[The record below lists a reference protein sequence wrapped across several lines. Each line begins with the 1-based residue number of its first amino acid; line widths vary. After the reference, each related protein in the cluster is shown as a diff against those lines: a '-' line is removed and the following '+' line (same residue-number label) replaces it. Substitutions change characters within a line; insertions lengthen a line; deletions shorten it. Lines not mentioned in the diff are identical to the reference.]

1 MKDIQNYFKS
11 KIVKDIFDTIDIG
24 VHILDSKGITV
35 LYNKR
40 CEEIEGITSNWIV
53 GTDMNTLVGQ
63 GVYSE
68 SIALEVIEKGEKVAK
83 TQKVNDRYI
92 FSTGEPFYHNNQLVY
107 VIISVMDMTNME
119 RLKFKYNELMS
130 INTKI
135 QIELNL
141 LKTIEKDDIFI
152 SKSKS
157 MEKVRSLALK
167 VAKVDSNIL
176 IEGESGV
183 GKGVLSKFIH
193 DNSPRKDGAF
203 VKIDCS
209 SLPES
214 LIESELFG
222 YEDGAFTG
230 ARKEGKTG
238 LIQLAHRGTLF
249 LDEIG
254 ELPLGVQAK
263 LLGVLQDKILQ
274 RIGGTKNISVDIRII
289 AATNRDLMEMVN
301 EGTFRLDLYY
311 RLKVVPI
318 VIPPLRERKVDV
330 VPLINLF
337 LQRINSQ
344 YNLNKTISSKAM
356 KLLMDYDWPGNVR
369 ELENEIE
376 RLVVTSDSQIIEPED
391 IDGLSIN
398 GQGVTMDDGILFK
411 ENIEN
416 YERFLLKEYMLATD
430 NIHDLSEKTG
440 LELSTIR
447 KKAKKL
453 GVNIKS
459 KW

>member
-92 FSTGEPFYHNNQLVY
+92 FSTGEPFYHNNHLVY

-119 RLKFKYNELMS
+119 KLKFKYNELMS

-135 QIELNL
+135 QRELNL

-193 DNSPRKDGAF
+193 DNSPRKDGSF

-222 YEDGAFTG
+222 YEEGAFTG

-344 YNLNKTISSKAM
+344 YRLNKTISSKAM
-356 KLLMDYDWPGNVR
+356 KLLMDYEWPGNVR

-453 GVNIKS
+453 GVDIKS

>member
-254 ELPLGVQAK
+254 ELPLGVQSK

-376 RLVVTSDSQIIEPED
+376 RLVVTSDSHIIEPED

>member
-1 MKDIQNYFKS
+1 MKDIQKYFKS

-119 RLKFKYNELMS
+119 KLKFKYNELMS

-135 QIELNL
+135 QRELNL

-193 DNSPRKDGAF
+193 DNSPRKDGSF

-222 YEDGAFTG
+222 YEEGAFTG

-344 YNLNKTISSKAM
+344 YRLNKTISSKAM
-356 KLLMDYDWPGNVR
+356 KLLMDYEWPGNVR

-376 RLVVTSDSQIIEPED
+376 RLVVTSDSHIIEPED

-416 YERFLLKEYMLATD
+416 YERFLLKEYMSTTD

-453 GVNIKS
+453 GVDIKS